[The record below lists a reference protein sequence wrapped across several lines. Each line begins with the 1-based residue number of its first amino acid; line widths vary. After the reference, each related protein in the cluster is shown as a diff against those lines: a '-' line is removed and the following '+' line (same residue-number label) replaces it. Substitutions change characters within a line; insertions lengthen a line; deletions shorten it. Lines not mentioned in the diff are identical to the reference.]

1 MELSAPRR
9 RTALVL
15 CVALVAGFA
24 VVLRVKPG
32 GELFTQSFDDIGEA
46 IAATLGAIPC
56 FWRAV
61 RTSGRWRLSWA
72 FLGAG
77 LAAWS
82 IGEWIWSYYEVIEK
96 SEVPFPSLADAGYL
110 LFPVFCLAGLFLRP
124 SAAFVG
130 RARLRVLLDGT
141 MVVASLFILS
151 WATALG
157 AVYHAGAQD
166 TFSLVVSLAYPAS
179 DLVLITVAVLVASR
193 ARLDAGLV
201 LLVGGL
207 TSMAV
212 ADSAFA
218 YLVAAGTYGTGAFT
232 DVAWVAAFLAIG
244 VSALFPTAEHA
255 NSGERVEGSPV
266 IVLPYLLL
274 LAGIV
279 AMFIAIVHNGGT
291 PVTFG
296 VETTAILALLL
307 RQLIVVL
314 DNRRLTLDVM
324 AQKAELTHR
333 AFHDP
338 LTGLANRA
346 LFYDRLAHA
355 LDLHQRDLRPVSV
368 VFVDLDDFKSVNDA
382 FGHDAGDVVLTEVAR
397 RLLDVVRT
405 GDTVA
410 RLGGDEFA
418 VLVEDDGDPTG
429 VAERILESL
438 SAPVRIGDRL
448 APARASIGTTTLDP
462 GRDSCDIQELLRR
475 ADVAMYSA
483 KRAGKGTSVS
493 YVPGLG
499 GVAEADLA
507 RHAAL
512 REDIAAGRVEVDL
525 APIATPTSGAL
536 LALSATPRWSYLN
549 TDVAFAD
556 VVALADGSGQLADLD
571 LCIIE
576 QAIAAALLLD
586 DTTPVLVTT
595 RIALARMPD
604 LELPRRLGELIARL
618 GLAPGHVVICI
629 DEPDTPDNADA
640 LAVLGALRGAGAGLA
655 LDRFGVGYSNL
666 ARLELVQPDLVRLD
680 GSLVAPL
687 GTAPQR
693 TLLLRRVVELAH
705 DLGAAVVADGVD
717 TEAVRDALT
726 DIGCDAVQGLVVAQN
741 ALHAADAAEV
751 A

>member
-1 MELSAPRR
+1 MHVSLIRR
-9 RTALVL
+9 R
-15 CVALVAGFA
+15 VATVFCAAVVIAFA
-24 VVLRVKPG
+24 VVLRIKPG
-32 GELFTQSFDDIGEA
+32 GTFFTEAFDDVGEA
-46 IAATLGAIPC
+46 VAATLGAIPC
-56 FWRAV
+56 VWRAI
-61 RTSGRWRLSWA
+61 RSTGQRWRLSWA
-72 FLGAG
+72 LLAAG
-77 LAAWS
+77 LLSWS
-82 IGEWIWSYYEVIEK
+82 IGEFIWSYYELI
-96 SEVPFPSLADAGYL
+96 SSDQTPFPSWADAGFL
-110 LFPVFCLAGLFLRP
+110 LFPAFCLAALFVRP

-157 AVYHAGAQD
+157 AVYHAGAQNW
-166 TFSLVVSLAYPAS
+166 FAFMVSLAYPAS

-193 ARLDAGLV
+193 ARLDAGLA

-244 VSALFPTAEHA
+244 VSALFPVVDEATSAEHV
-255 NSGERVEGSPV
+255 GGSPV

-274 LAGIV
+274 VAGIA
-279 AMFIAIVHNGGT
+279 AMFIAIVQNVDT
-291 PVTFG
+291 PMTFG
-296 VETTAILALLL
+296 VETMAILALLL
-307 RQLIVVL
+307 RQLIIVL

-355 LDLHQRDLRPVSV
+355 LDLHRRDLRPVSV

-382 FGHDAGDVVLTEVAR
+382 FGHDAGDLVLTEVAH
-397 RLLDVVRT
+397 RLVDVVRT

-418 VLVEDDGDPTG
+418 VLVEDEGDPAG
-429 VAERILESL
+429 VAERILVAL

-462 GRDSCDIQELLRR
+462 GRDRCDSQELLRQ

-483 KRAGKGTSVS
+483 KRAGKGTSVK

-499 GVAEADLA
+499 GVQEDDLA
-507 RHAAL
+507 RGRAL
-512 REDIAAGRVEVDL
+512 REDLAAGRFDTELVPVFTTATAELFALDAVPHWTYRDAEVAL
-525 APIATPTSGAL
+525 AEL
-536 LALSATPRWSYLN
+536 
-549 TDVAFAD
+549 
-556 VVALADGSGQLADLD
+556 VALADSNAQFGE
-571 LCIIE
+571 LCLNVAE
-576 QAIAAALLLD
+576 RAVTAALAAD
-586 DTTPVLVTT
+586 EQVPVVVT
-595 RIALARMPD
+595 ANMGLARMGD
-604 LELPRRLGELIARL
+604 FDLPRRVGELIARF
-618 GLAPGHVVICI
+618 GLRPGHLVIAVSEHDTST
-629 DEPDTPDNADA
+629 DESD
-640 LAVLGALRGAGAGLA
+640 LLGVLDDLRGVGAGLA
-655 LDRFGVGYSNL
+655 VDHLGVGYANL
-666 ARLELVQPDLVRLD
+666 ARLEALQPDIVRLD
-680 GSLVAPL
+680 RSLVAPL
-687 GTAPQR
+687 LDVPAR
-693 TLLLRRVVELAH
+693 TLLLRRIIELAH
-705 DLGAAVVADGVD
+705 DLGAAVVAEGVD
-717 TEAVRDALT
+717 TNALRLAL
-726 DIGCDAVQGLVVAQN
+726 DDLGCDAVRGAVLAP
-741 ALHAADAAEV
+741 HAAEV

>member
-9 RTALVL
+9 RTVVALGAALV
-15 CVALVAGFA
+15 VGFA

-32 GELFTQSFDDIGEA
+32 GTFFTEAFDDVGEA
-46 IAATLGAIPC
+46 IAAALGGIPC
-56 FWRAV
+56 VWRAI
-61 RTSGRWRLSWA
+61 RSTGRRWRLSWA
-72 FLGAG
+72 LLAAG
-77 LAAWS
+77 LFSWS
-82 IGEWIWSYYEVIEK
+82 IGEFIWSYYELI
-96 SEVPFPSLADAGYL
+96 SSDQTPFPSLADAGFL
-110 LFPVFCLAGLFLRP
+110 LFPAFCLAALFVRP

-157 AVYHAGAQD
+157 AVYHAGAQNW
-166 TFSLVVSLAYPAS
+166 FAFVVSLAYPAS

-193 ARLDAGLV
+193 ARLDAGLA

-244 VSALFPTAEHA
+244 VSALFPVDEQA
-255 NSGERVEGSPV
+255 NSSERVDGSPV

-274 LAGIV
+274 VAGIA
-279 AMFIAIVHNGGT
+279 AMFVSIVQNVDT

-307 RQLIVVL
+307 RQLIIVL

-333 AFHDP
+333 AFHDS
-338 LTGLANRA
+338 LTGLANRG

-355 LDLHQRDLRPVSV
+355 LDLHRRDLRPVSI
-368 VFVDLDDFKSVNDA
+368 VFIDLDDFKSVNDA
-382 FGHDAGDVVLTEVAR
+382 FGHDAGDLVLTEVAR

-418 VLVEDDGDPTG
+418 VLVEDDGDPAG
-429 VAERILESL
+429 VADRILEAL

-462 GRDSCDIQELLRR
+462 SRDLCDSQELLRQ

-483 KRAGKGTSVS
+483 KRAGKGTSVN
-493 YVPGLG
+493 YEPGLG
-499 GVAEADLA
+499 GVAEDDLA
-507 RHAAL
+507 RRCAL
-512 REDIAAGRVEVDL
+512 REDLAAGRLDTELVPVCTT
-525 APIATPTSGAL
+525 ATSELFAL
-536 LALSATPRWSYLN
+536 DAVPRWTYRDAELPL
-549 TDVAFAD
+549 AD
-556 VVALADGSGQLADLD
+556 LIALADSSAQLGE
-571 LCIIE
+571 LCLNVAE
-576 QAIAAALLLD
+576 RAIAV
-586 DTTPVLVTT
+586 TPAGEHAPVVVTT
-595 RIALARMPD
+595 NMGLARMGE
-604 LELPRRLGELIARL
+604 LELPRRVGELIARH
-618 GLAPGHVVICI
+618 GLQPGHLIIAVSEHDTAT
-629 DEPDTPDNADA
+629 DESG
-640 LAVLGALRGAGAGLA
+640 LLGVLDQLRGVGAGLA
-655 LDRFGVGYSNL
+655 IDHFGVGYSNL
-666 ARLELVQPDLVRLD
+666 ARLEALQPDIVKLD
-680 GSLVAPL
+680 RALVAPL
-687 GTAPQR
+687 LNAPAR
-693 TLLLRRVVELAH
+693 TLLLRRIIELAH
-705 DLGAAVVADGVD
+705 DLGAAVVAEGVD
-717 TEAVRDALT
+717 TDALRVALA
-726 DIGCDAVQGLVVAQN
+726 DLGCDAVAGAVLA
-741 ALHAADAAEV
+741 AHAPHAAEV